1 MSLFS
6 LCVSSLSGF
15 LPIPPPP
22 SVLSLSVFVSL
33 CVSSV
38 CLCESVP
45 LCLCVSPCLS
55 LCLTLC
61 LSLSFSLFLLLC
73 LSSPCLFVL
82 HYVSLSLSLSLCL
95 SLSLPLCVSS
105 ALPLPSLSSPCLWL
119 RTEPSP
125 GHGGRLRRNVEA
137 GVGPEARSSENGTQA
152 EVPEEAAAQY
162 AVIAIVPIFC
172 LMGLLGILLCNLLKK
187 KGYHCTAHK
196 DGGEEAGLEGKN
208 GTNPA
213 YRMDDP
219 NEDTIGVLVRLI
231 TEKKGEAGVPPVPS
245 PSLGT
250 LGAH

>member
-1 MSLFS
+1 WAPL
-6 LCVSSLSGF
+6 LQHTDYKGIWEEADK
-15 LPIPPPP
+15 PIEER
-22 SVLSLSVFVSL
+22 LR
-33 CVSSV
+33 
-38 CLCESVP
+38 ER
-45 LCLCVSPCLS
+45 
-55 LCLTLC
+55 
-61 LSLSFSLFLLLC
+61 
-73 LSSPCLFVL
+73 
-82 HYVSLSLSLSLCL
+82 
-95 SLSLPLCVSS
+95 
-105 ALPLPSLSSPCLWL
+105 LPLPSLSSPCLWL

-231 TEKKGEAGVPPVPS
+231 TEKKENAAALEELLKEYHSKQLVQTSYKPLPK
-245 PSLGT
+245 
-250 LGAH
+250 